1 MLHDH
6 HAYPTEYNKHIKFA
20 NSTSFLM
27 FAFTQTQNLTPIF
40 TQTQNLAPIA
50 KMASKV
56 GIRKPKTLTHSLIAI
71 KKYKYGC

>member
-6 HAYPTEYNKHIKFA
+6 RAYPTKYSKHIKFA

-27 FAFTQTQNLTPIF
+27 FAFMQTQNLT
-40 TQTQNLAPIA
+40 PIA

-56 GIRKPKTLTHSLIAI
+56 GIRTPKTLTHSLIAI
-71 KKYKYGC
+71 KIYKYGC